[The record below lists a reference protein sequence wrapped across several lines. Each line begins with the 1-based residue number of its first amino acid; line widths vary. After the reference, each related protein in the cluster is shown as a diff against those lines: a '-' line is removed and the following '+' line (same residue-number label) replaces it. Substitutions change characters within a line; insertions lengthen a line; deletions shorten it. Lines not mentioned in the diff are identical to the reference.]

1 MENQAQA
8 QNAQVQMTV
17 QITRKETGKIDE
29 YVLTG
34 VAEMPEEKLFR
45 IKADATFYAYDIDD
59 AFNKLAY
66 HFEHL
71 SEDDEET
78 VSDESVQEFFST
90 GGVEI
95 KVEKE
100 Q

>member
-1 MENQAQA
+1 MENNAEAQK
-8 QNAQVQMTV
+8 AQVQMTV
-17 QITRKETGKIDE
+17 QITRKETGKVEE

-34 VAEMPEEKLFR
+34 TTEMPQTKLFS

-59 AFNKLAY
+59 AFKKLAY

-71 SEDDEET
+71 SDD
-78 VSDESVQEFFST
+78 DEFFST
-90 GGVEI
+90 GGIEI

>member
-17 QITRKETGKIDE
+17 QITRKETGNVEE
-29 YVLTG
+29 YVLSG
-34 VAEMPEEKLFR
+34 VTEMPEEKLFR

-66 HFEHL
+66 HFDHL
-71 SEDDEET
+71 SDDEST
-78 VSDESVQEFFST
+78 QEIFTT
-90 GGVEI
+90 GGIKI